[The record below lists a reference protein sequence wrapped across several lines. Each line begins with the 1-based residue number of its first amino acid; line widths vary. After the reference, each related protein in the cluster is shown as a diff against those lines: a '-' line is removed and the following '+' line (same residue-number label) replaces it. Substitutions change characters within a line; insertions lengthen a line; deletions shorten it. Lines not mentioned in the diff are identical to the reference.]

1 MRFSTSELDLLSK
14 LFLFRGVDRAEL
26 LRTLDE
32 AEGYRRDYEK
42 GQVVYH
48 PHEYERS
55 MGILLTGAV
64 EVTKAGE
71 PGHFMIVSVL
81 TKGEAFGG
89 AALFNEFE
97 EYVTTLTA
105 REDTRILFFPQKT
118 VAEFLRSPRMAEN
131 YIRYLSG
138 RIHFLS
144 AKIDSLIAGTG
155 ERKVAQYLLSQMKGD
170 ENGQSVRLD
179 CSLTDLADR
188 LHMGRASLYR
198 AFDHMEGEGI
208 LEKRGRVIRVLDRDR
223 LLLV

>member
-1 MRFSTSELDLLSK
+1 MRFPTSELDLLSK
-14 LFLFRGVDRAEL
+14 LFLFRGLSRAEL
-26 LRTLDE
+26 QHVLDG
-32 AEGYRRDYEK
+32 AEGYRRDYAK
-42 GQVVYH
+42 GQIIYR

-55 MGILLTGAV
+55 MGILLAGSV

-71 PGHFMIVSVL
+71 PGHPMIVSVL
-81 TKGEAFGG
+81 AKGEAFGG

-97 EYVTTLTA
+97 EYTTTLTA
-105 REDTRILFFPQKT
+105 REATQILFFPQET

-155 ERKVAQYLLSQMKGD
+155 ERKVAQYLLSQMEGD
-170 ENGQSVRLD
+170 GSGQSVRLD

-198 AFDHMEGEGI
+198 AFDHMGAEGI
-208 LEKRGRVIRVLDRDR
+208 LEKRGRTIRVLDRDK
-223 LLLV
+223 LSLV